1 MLKRAWI
8 DLSYTFSTSIP
19 PVMDRAPPHNST
31 SDPPP
36 PDSREW
42 KAYNFRSGNNQLVV
56 QISLAD
62 GVYHSIDPTYP
73 IRPDKDGNGKKDI
86 TMRNDGGKNI
96 VVKIDLDATQTESGW
111 IVHTSSE
118 PIKPKEERQ
127 ISVECSNLNR
137 EKGRQ
142 KATFKM
148 TAQDVSSSI
157 VSEPHM
163 LTLIVNNA
171 DRPLER
177 KRKQSTSHA
186 APPGPSNASRLVQ
199 ELSYQLPESS
209 MKTSHEYFLDGS
221 SSFPVPSPVL
231 STDGLDLVGEL
242 NTFAPAPASTSGQ
255 NPFQQFLLTDLTQ
268 PLPELGKNLEL
279 DPLTDKGEP
288 KPKKSKEQ

>member
-1 MLKRAWI
+1 MKIW
-8 DLSYTFSTSIP
+8 
-19 PVMDRAPPHNST
+19 
-31 SDPPP
+31 
-36 PDSREW
+36 
-42 KAYNFRSGNNQLVV
+42 
-56 QISLAD
+56 
-62 GVYHSIDPTYP
+62 TYP

-127 ISVECSNLNR
+127 ISVECSNLNG

-186 APPGPSNASRLVQ
+186 APAGPSNSSRFMP
-199 ELSYQLPESS
+199 ESSFQLPESS
-209 MKTSHEYFLDGS
+209 MKTSQSLFSTGLAPAAANTTSSEYFLDGS

-231 STDGLDLVGEL
+231 STDGLDLIEEL

-279 DPLTDKGEP
+279 DPLIDEGEPKP